1 MRSRSGALRRGG
13 LAAAGFARSV
23 AGIGLAL
30 ALAAGCAKKHQ
41 PTAPTPGSPT
51 PQTQL
56 TGVFVG
62 GAENGLLDVTVD
74 LGSLAVPGDTV
85 VSALG
90 VMSKDGGGVVNL
102 TGTYDAATDSLR
114 LSGQGFELA
123 GLYLEGGAPIRIEG
137 SYVGPAGS
145 SGRFTALP
153 GRRPSAVRAFCAT
166 YEDSAATMWGTLNFA
181 VAGNGVAGFEVV
193 DGETAVVAVQGT
205 AAGTTGTT
213 RSLAFAGSDFIGNGS
228 WNMST
233 GHVAGVWASPRG
245 TGVWSGDPCIAGT
258 TGSE

>member
-1 MRSRSGALRRGG
+1 MRLWI
-13 LAAAGFARSV
+13 
-23 AGIGLAL
+23 GIGPAVAVSAAL
-30 ALAAGCAKKHQ
+30 LAGCAKKHQ
-41 PTAPTPGSPT
+41 PTAPTPGSPM

-62 GAENGLLDVTVD
+62 GSENGLLDVTID
-74 LGSLAVPGDTV
+74 LGSLAMPGDTV

-102 TGTYDAATDSLR
+102 TGTYDTATDSLR

-137 SYVGPAGS
+137 RFVGPADSGS
-145 SGRFTALP
+145 GLFTALP
-153 GRRPSAVRAFCAT
+153 GRRPSAVHAFCAT
-166 YEDSAATMWGTLNFA
+166 YENSAATMWGTLNFA

-245 TGVWSGDPCIAGT
+245 SGVWSGDLCIAGT